1 LQPIQE
7 LAIVRAKL
15 AMVLVLT
22 AALFTIVWEKSA
34 AALNHPQ
41 SDAAVFVVRIG
52 EATID
57 NKNAV
62 TRTDCILVMPDG
74 RFHLERRKQASTKS
88 HFEPQHLRNLH
99 SIRRISNSF
108 TIF

>member
-1 LQPIQE
+1 
-7 LAIVRAKL
+7 
-15 AMVLVLT
+15 MVLVLT

-41 SDAAVFVVRIG
+41 PDAAVFVVRVG

-74 RFHLERRKQASTKS
+74 RFHLERRKQVAPNPTSSLSIFEIFTRFDASPTAS
-88 HFEPQHLRNLH
+88 RYSER
-99 SIRRISNSF
+99 
-108 TIF
+108 